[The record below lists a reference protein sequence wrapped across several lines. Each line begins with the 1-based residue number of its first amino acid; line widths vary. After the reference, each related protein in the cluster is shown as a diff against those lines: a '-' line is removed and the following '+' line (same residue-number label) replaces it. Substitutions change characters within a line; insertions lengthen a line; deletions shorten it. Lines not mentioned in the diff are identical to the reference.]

1 MQQHPI
7 GNPPV
12 LPNAPQQQQGFPPQ
26 HAATM
31 TPENQAHAA
40 GNPINAPRPR
50 QGRFRRFVRGY
61 LMLVGALTTL
71 YVLVLLLVR
80 LFVEVGKWTPALPIG

>member
-1 MQQHPI
+1 MQHPI

-26 HAATM
+26 HPENM
-31 TPENQAHAA
+31 TPGNQAH
-40 GNPINAPRPR
+40 APRPR
-50 QGRFRRFVRGY
+50 QGRFRRFMRGY

-71 YVLVLLLVR
+71 YVLVLLLVS
-80 LFVEVGKWTPALPIG
+80 LFVEVGKWAPTLPMG